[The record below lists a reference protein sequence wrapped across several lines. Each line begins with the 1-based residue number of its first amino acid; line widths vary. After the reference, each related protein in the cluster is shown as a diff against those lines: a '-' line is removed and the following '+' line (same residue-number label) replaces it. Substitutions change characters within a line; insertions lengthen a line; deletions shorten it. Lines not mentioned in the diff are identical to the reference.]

1 MALPIYGFHP
11 HNALKADNYTFK
23 VFNRWGQ
30 QVFQSRNWQEKWDGT
45 IKGVKQAPGV
55 YVWMLSY
62 TERLT
67 GKQVFRKGTV
77 MLIR

>member
-1 MALPIYGFHP
+1 MNDTFWP
-11 HNALKADNYTFK
+11 HNALKADNLVFK

-30 QVFQSRNWQEKWDGT
+30 MVFDSKGWRDKWDGK
-45 IKGVKQAPGV
+45 INGQLQPSGV

-62 TERLT
+62 THRDT
-67 GKQVFRKGTV
+67 KKQVFQKGTV